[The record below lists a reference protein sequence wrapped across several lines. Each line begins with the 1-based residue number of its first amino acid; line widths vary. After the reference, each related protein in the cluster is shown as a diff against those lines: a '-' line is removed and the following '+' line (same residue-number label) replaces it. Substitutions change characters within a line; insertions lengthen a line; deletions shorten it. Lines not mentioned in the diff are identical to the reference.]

1 MGVRG
6 LRQGGGD
13 WQRVGQGK
21 GSVGAGSR
29 REGCPC
35 REPTQTTGAPARA
48 RTGAGTRSGGPAHP
62 GCTCTGRK
70 GQPLTG
76 RVCTRERLCV
86 CARVWLGY
94 TEPGLSART
103 RASPLPARPRQVT
116 KALGSEGKQLGTP
129 TMGDHS
135 LPWEKPESWAE
146 ATGAPTV
153 PDPPGLGPASVP
165 LGSSV
170 GTTGVI
176 RSIRQQETAQGKD
189 AADTTRIRS
198 YLQGTLS
205 PRRAR
210 GPEPGPACSSSTTG
224 RPRGL
229 RPSLAGSHPVPQA
242 RRGSH
247 EHSAALPRGLTGLSS
262 RDCSHQPLE
271 GASTP
276 RVRHSGQE
284 GRGRVSWPRGGAGL
298 ARLL

>member
-1 MGVRG
+1 MWALGAGGRAVPAGSPPRPQGPLRALAQELEHSPEDRLTQDARAQASKDSPSRAGCAHASVSASVPVCGWATLNQVCLPGQEPRRSQPGHARSPRPWGQRASSWAPPLWVTTLSHGRSQSPG
-6 LRQGGGD
+6 LR
-13 WQRVGQGK
+13 
-21 GSVGAGSR
+21 
-29 REGCPC
+29 PL
-35 REPTQTTGAPARA
+35 AP
-48 RTGAGTRSGGPAHP
+48 
-62 GCTCTGRK
+62 
-70 GQPLTG
+70 L
-76 RVCTRERLCV
+76 
-86 CARVWLGY
+86 
-94 TEPGLSART
+94 
-103 RASPLPARPRQVT
+103 
-116 KALGSEGKQLGTP
+116 
-129 TMGDHS
+129 
-135 LPWEKPESWAE
+135 
-146 ATGAPTV
+146 TV

-165 LGSSV
+165 PGSSV

-176 RSIRQQETAQGKD
+176 RSIRQQETARGKG
-189 AADTTRIRS
+189 AADTTRVRS

-247 EHSAALPRGLTGLSS
+247 EHSAALPRGLTGLGS